1 MSRTEGSVFIERPER
16 FVLRSTQIMSCHK
29 VRTSSFS
36 LRNIMIRS
44 NISQNSSVAPAPSI
58 QRSRAETHRQ
68 IVTRRVVEAHGR
80 HKEHD
85 RVTIYHRRHLCR
97 FLVASSAVLED
108 EHWLLGKIFAHRVLK
123 APYQVVKQLN
133 TNSLPT

>member
-1 MSRTEGSVFIERPER
+1 MSHTAGSIFLERPER
-16 FVLRSTQIMSCHK
+16 LVPRSTQIMSCHK
-29 VRTSSFS
+29 VRTSSFP
-36 LRNIMIRS
+36 LRNIRS
-44 NISQNSSVAPAPSI
+44 NISQHSSVTPAPSI
-58 QRSRAETHRQ
+58 QRSRAETNRQ
-68 IVTRRVVEAHGR
+68 IVPSHIVEAHGR

-85 RVTIYHRRHLCR
+85 RATIYHRRHLCR